1 MEALTLI
8 TSTTSRTNHPHIID
22 QIRGILHRSW
32 EVKVLWTPRTNNMC
46 ADSMAK
52 KVAKE
57 EKQIWGPMTFG
68 LLLLLVASLSGL
80 GTPNVHR
87 RTARNRSR
95 RVAGHTK
102 TTKKKK
108 NNLRSLQNPPPPR
121 DSRRLPDW
129 DTRRTPPKQADV
141 NGECQAIKF
150 KGRVVYSRT
159 VAEVEKATT
168 ELLGTI
174 ESKGNGLDPIALGF
188 DIEWRPTFRRGVAP
202 RKAAV
207 MQICADASTCYVMHI
222 IHSGIPSTMQSLLE
236 DPKYV
241 KVGVGIAN
249 DAVKIWK
256 DYKVCVKSVKELSSL
271 ANLKVRGDPRNWSLA
286 SLTEKLTCQQV
297 SSLGCFTLFYFDE
310 VATYHN
316 LKYAATDAF
325 VSWHLYQILQSLPDI
340 VNDQSIEQG
349 NET

>member
-1 MEALTLI
+1 ME
-8 TSTTSRTNHPHIID
+8 STISDWERPISTEELQEIEAAESLAIQRRRRGRT
-22 QIRGILHRSW
+22 
-32 EVKVLWTPRTNNMC
+32 C
-46 ADSMAK
+46 A
-52 KVAKE
+52 
-57 EKQIWGPMTFG
+57 
-68 LLLLLVASLSGL
+68 
-80 GTPNVHR
+80 HY
-87 RTARNRSR
+87 
-95 RVAGHTK
+95 K
-102 TTKKKK
+102 T
-108 NNLRSLQNPPPPR
+108 PPPPR
-121 DSRRLPDW
+121 DTRCLPDW
-129 DTRRTPPKQADV
+129 DSRRTPLKPADV

-222 IHSGIPSTMQSLLE
+222 IHSGIPSTLQSLLE

-241 KVGVGIAN
+241 KVGVSIAN

-271 ANLKVRGDPRNWSLA
+271 ANLKVRGDPRNWSLS
-286 SLTEKLTCQQV
+286 SLTEMLTCKQLEKPNKLR
-297 SSLGCFTLFYFDE
+297 LGNWEAQILSMGQ
-310 VATYHN
+310 
-316 LKYAATDAF
+316 LQYAATDAF